1 MVVEGALDVSS
12 STSPLSILSEALRR
26 AAVERGDRYVPESDR
41 DLEHSNIELKTKM
54 KQATANSERHVI
66 DAVNDKGLDAV
77 GFERREKKIK
87 IRCRSQ
93 KDIDKAYEKL
103 SALRKKYTDYKH
115 MDIKEKVMG
124 DDASKSGASSSS
136 SPATGPNG
144 EKLFTTHPD
153 DEIDVNSF
161 GKEQA
166 QKAFDD
172 YQQSGKLE
180 KDIRK
185 GSHLDD
191 ALAHVKNCAKS
202 WSHVA
207 ATNKAVR
214 DALFAGGVGSLNI
227 ASILG
232 DASAQLTSTMT
243 VRLYTDVLVQ
253 RSPLCNGTPF
263 HLDASGI
270 NYRDPRGMQATL
282 CLPSKSSSTSIFG
295 TDGGGDE
302 DSGFVVLPGSH
313 HVIDELTSGCRDL
326 TSFVRPAAWDIG
338 ETIRPF
344 PELTA
349 IQPRFI
355 GALKPGS
362 ILFLN
367 NMLVYANKASF
378 ALPNKTSSSSMDDG
392 LLTYSLSIMPDGVA
406 FDGCRNTW
414 MSKDSHGPL
423 FKMEAGESL
432 RDDTQFPVL
441 YSELD

>member
-1 MVVEGALDVSS
+1 MDV
-12 STSPLSILSEALRR
+12 
-26 AAVERGDRYVPESDR
+26 
-41 DLEHSNIELKTKM
+41 
-54 KQATANSERHVI
+54 
-66 DAVNDKGLDAV
+66 
-77 GFERREKKIK
+77 
-87 IRCRSQ
+87 
-93 KDIDKAYEKL
+93 
-103 SALRKKYTDYKH
+103 
-115 MDIKEKVMG
+115 KEKSAS
-124 DDASKSGASSSS
+124 DAFKTPSAAAASPSSGNS
-136 SPATGPNG
+136 G

-166 QKAFDD
+166 QKAFDE

-180 KDIRK
+180 RDIRK

-202 WSHVA
+202 WSHIA

-214 DALFAGGVGSLNI
+214 DALFRIVGAGTGGSSGCI
-227 ASILG
+227 ATILG

-253 RSPLCNGTPF
+253 RAPLCNGTPF

-270 NYRDPRGMQATL
+270 NYRDARGMQATL
-282 CLPSKSSSTSIFG
+282 RLPA
-295 TDGGGDE
+295 DGAAALFEGDGAAGEEE

-313 HVIDELTSGCRDL
+313 TIIDELTSSCRDL
-326 TSFVRPAAWDIG
+326 TSFVKPAAWDIG
-338 ETIRPF
+338 ESIRPF

-355 GALKPGS
+355 GPLKPGS

-378 ALPNKTSSSSMDDG
+378 ALPSNRSVGGIGDG
-392 LLTYSLSIMPDGVA
+392 MLTYSLSIMPDGVA

-423 FKMEAGESL
+423 FGMEAGQPL
-432 RDDTQFPVL
+432 RDDAQFPVL
-441 YSELD
+441 YTELD